1 MATTRLG
8 ITSKFYYDSA
18 SNFSTPTWAEV
29 SDMRDVAYQF
39 AWDVAEGPSRASRVK
54 SEAKTQLDISVT
66 AMMKKTGSAAGNA
79 VITALLS
86 PTANIG
92 ILVLDGSTTTNGS
105 RGIRYDAICKQGNED
120 QAIGNSL
127 YLDLAFA
134 PDMFSD
140 NNFQSVL
147 VTAGSPAYTNL

>member
-8 ITSKFYYDSA
+8 ITSKFYYESG
-18 SNFSTPTWAEV
+18 NFGTPAWLEV
-29 SDMRDVAYQF
+29 NDMKDVSYDF
-39 AWDVAEGPSRASRVK
+39 AWDTADGPSRASRVK
-54 SEAKTQLDISVT
+54 SEAKTQLDIGVK
-66 AMMKKTGSAAGNA
+66 AMMKKTGTSACNA

-86 PTANIG
+86 PTANLDIM
-92 ILVLDGSTTTNGS
+92 VLDGAKDVNGS
-105 RGIRYDAICKQGNED
+105 RGIRYESIVKQGNED

-140 NNFQSVL
+140 NQFQSVL
-147 VTAGSPAYTNL
+147 VTAGSPALTNL